1 MIISYI
7 SNVYYISF
15 YFTCIGRF
23 IGVSVGAYVIISSMT
38 YVSTV
43 CTVMSSNGVSSVS
56 GGGSKISS
64 TCWSSTLGRVSTS
77 WRAFSKGYIT
87 PLLLYLRYLIQ
98 KRSFHMDG
106 VASLMED
113 SMNIKK
119 KIMLDM

>member
-1 MIISYI
+1 MVFAYLGNGPTLTPSRAWK
-7 SNVYYISF
+7 VHLGWDF
-15 YFTCIGRF
+15 PACRF
-23 IGVSVGAYVIISSMT
+23 LFRAYT
-38 YVSTV
+38 
-43 CTVMSSNGVSSVS
+43 
-56 GGGSKISS
+56 
-64 TCWSSTLGRVSTS
+64 
-77 WRAFSKGYIT
+77 GYMT